1 MLFLFASKFSNH
13 LYFYSFD
20 EWARRMKPNSHTLT
34 EYTHTFTHTVKSL
47 LIWLSSWFFLF
58 RNEKFDFPIS
68 NLIWLVE
75 NGDQKILWNV
85 WTNVEI
91 KTSMNCVYSVVKS
104 NMLAS
109 WPFKQEVVNL
119 TMQRERERAD
129 EAFIVGQ
136 DQKFRLHQQQYYT
149 RRNYIQFVLHSRTQK
164 EIHYVLEILFF
175 FSSFFQTINFRYFSF
190 ENANWNT
197 GSCSLYRFIYTQCEM
212 RHVFDYVA
220 MPK

>member
-1 MLFLFASKFSNH
+1 MATRKF
-13 LYFYSFD
+13 Y
-20 EWARRMKPNSHTLT
+20 E
-34 EYTHTFTHTVKSL
+34 TF
-47 LIWLSSWFFLF
+47 
-58 RNEKFDFPIS
+58 R
-68 NLIWLVE
+68 
-75 NGDQKILWNV
+75 
-85 WTNVEI
+85 TNAE

-175 FSSFFQTINFRYFSF
+175 SFFQTINFRYFSF